1 MFCTAQ
7 HSSNPHIS
15 NKHLEFNLH
24 TIGILGEILYL
35 VCTPLSITKDYCDLF
50 MRSYNASFVY
60 SRLWL
65 LARET
70 NAFSRELA
78 GFYTTNISHFPP
90 DWAPQEYVGCTA
102 RQQQATQPHLKLGWC
117 HQWCS
122 SSLGCTGKAWEL
134 LLGGGPGCSPS
145 PYPTRAQPLT
155 GSATWAALEQKKG
168 YSADYWFFTKFST
181 GLEHFVMLDSMGWN
195 LSQ

>member
-1 MFCTAQ
+1 
-7 HSSNPHIS
+7 
-15 NKHLEFNLH
+15 
-24 TIGILGEILYL
+24 
-35 VCTPLSITKDYCDLF
+35 

-78 GFYTTNISHFPP
+78 GFYATNISHFPS
-90 DWAPQEYVGCTA
+90 DWAPREYVGCTA
-102 RQQQATQPHLKLGWC
+102 RQQQAAQPHLKLGWC

-134 LLGGGPGCSPS
+134 LLGGDPSCSPAAYPTHAHPS
-145 PYPTRAQPLT
+145 VHPASDQQCHMGSSGAEKGIWLTVQIIDFHKIFNWFRTFCDARQQGLKPYPVKIWESSSQLCKTT
-155 GSATWAALEQKKG
+155 AT
-168 YSADYWFFTKFST
+168 
-181 GLEHFVMLDSMGWN
+181 HMMLKMTHII
-195 LSQ
+195 